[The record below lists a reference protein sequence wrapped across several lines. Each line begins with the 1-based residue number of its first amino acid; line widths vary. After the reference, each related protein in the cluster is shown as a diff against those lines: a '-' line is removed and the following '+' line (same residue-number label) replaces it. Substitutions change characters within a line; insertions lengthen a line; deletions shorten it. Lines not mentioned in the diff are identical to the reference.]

1 MPRLII
7 LVMTQ
12 LYYVA
17 TEPNLHW
24 RHARKKARGSGR
36 SEKSRRHRRQK
47 CFKAALVEIE
57 RIALGGIA
65 YGFYFTC
72 GLDAFFKRSFV
83 LKFGLI
89 KGLRLKFIF
98 YCVGF
103 KGKT

>member
-65 YGFYFTC
+65 YRGYSLRFLFYMWLRC
-72 GLDAFFKRSFV
+72 V
-83 LKFGLI
+83 LQTIL
-89 KGLRLKFIF
+89 
-98 YCVGF
+98 CV
-103 KGKT
+103 KIWVN